1 MKKDKIG
8 VYIHIPFCVRKCRY
22 CGFLSFPGYPEEMYE
37 TFTEAAVREL
47 KNFNEGFV
55 GKYEADTVFIG
66 GGTPSLL
73 SGEQIGRLL
82 DAVRDTFGIS
92 GSGTAGAVAGPAGM
106 AGMSEKAE
114 NSSPPERSSSF
125 HLQGQSWRIR
135 RSWCWMRRLLP

>member
-22 CGFLSFPGYPEEMYE
+22 CGFLSFPGYPKEMYE

-92 GSGTAGAVAGPAGM
+92 GSGTAGGFPRETFLYGQHPADGKDRCVR
-106 AGMSEKAE
+106 EIL
-114 NSSPPERSSSF
+114 F
-125 HLQGQSWRIR
+125 
-135 RSWCWMRRLLP
+135 